1 MSQSRLTSGEANKRQ
16 TRKREDSP
24 KPPTHRKT
32 RQTQPNKN
40 QATPTDQ
47 TKTTKEGEPKTPTRT
62 TDKEAGRQDQ
72 PQRGR
77 GGKKASGDQQT
88 RKRADARGG
97 SRGRRERA
105 AQAKVGAY
113 SFSGVLRGFW
123 ITRGR
128 IPQCRSEGHMNNTH
142 SMVERAKP
150 HTGPKPL
157 LP

>member
-1 MSQSRLTSGEANKRQ
+1 MSQSRLTSGEPTNAR
-16 TRKREDSP
+16 RERENSP
-24 KPPTHRKT
+24 KPSSHRNQTHPTKQKPGPPTNQNQNHEGGGQKH
-32 RQTQPNKN
+32 QPG
-40 QATPTDQ
+40 Q
-47 TKTTKEGEPKTPTRT
+47 RT
-62 TDKEAGRQDQ
+62 TRRADKTNQSEGAGGRRQAETSKQ
-72 PQRGR
+72 G
-77 GGKKASGDQQT
+77 
-88 RKRADARGG
+88 RADAREG
-97 SRGRRERA
+97 SRGRRENA

>member
-16 TRKREDSP
+16 TRKRENSP

-32 RQTQPNKN
+32 RRTQPNKN

-62 TDKEAGRQDQ
+62 TDNEAGRQDQ

-77 GGKKASGDQQT
+77 GGRRQAETSKQGKSGRPGRQQRQEGECST
-88 RKRADARGG
+88 SQG
-97 SRGRRERA
+97 
-105 AQAKVGAY
+105 GAY

>member
-1 MSQSRLTSGEANKRQ
+1 
-16 TRKREDSP
+16 
-24 KPPTHRKT
+24 
-32 RQTQPNKN
+32 
-40 QATPTDQ
+40 
-47 TKTTKEGEPKTPTRT
+47 
-62 TDKEAGRQDQ
+62 
-72 PQRGR
+72 
-77 GGKKASGDQQT
+77 
-88 RKRADARGG
+88 
-97 SRGRRERA
+97 
-105 AQAKVGAY
+105 VGAY